1 MRIKVATSDSS
12 KEKLNRIRERLEAT
26 REKMEVEALAFIEAT
41 KQFVSEWIQREIEM
55 AALLRAQ
62 LFLRI

>member
-41 KQFVSEWIQREIEM
+41 KQN
-55 AALLRAQ
+55 
-62 LFLRI
+62 